1 MANIKSAK
9 KRVITSQVRADR
21 NKAIKSKVKTYIKK
35 VDAAVAA
42 GDKAAAEAALPVA
55 IAEIGFIYEIDVFST
70 SIRTYNSDL
79 IIVPNGVII
88 SDKIINYTKIP
99 IRRLKFVIRVSYD
112 CNIKAAREALE
123 KLLRDNPLVIND
135 PPIFSHVESYEEGF
149 INIALKGWTKNENYW
164 QVYWEVMNNLKD
176 YLAENDIKLPTNKM
190 DIIITQDSSVHI
202 PK

>member
-1 MANIKSAK
+1 MIIDLKDT
-9 KRVITSQVRADR
+9 V
-21 NKAIKSKVKTYIKK
+21 
-35 VDAAVAA
+35 AVAIEPIA
-42 GDKAAAEAALPVA
+42 KGEDVNYKVGDEVN
-55 IAEIGFIYEIDVFST
+55 INGEIGFIYEIDVFST

-176 YLAENDIKLPTNKM
+176 YLAENDVKLPTNKM

>member
-1 MANIKSAK
+1 MAALFGTLGIGIGLALKDNLS
-9 KRVITSQVRADR
+9 
-21 NKAIKSKVKTYIKK
+21 NL
-35 VDAAVAA
+35 AA
-42 GDKAAAEAALPVA
+42 GIIILIFKAYKVGDEVN
-55 IAEIGFIYEIDVFST
+55 INGEIGFIYEIDVFST

-190 DIIITQDSSVHI
+190 DIISTQVSSVHI
-202 PK
+202 SK

>member
-1 MANIKSAK
+1 MI
-9 KRVITSQVRADR
+9 
-21 NKAIKSKVKTYIKK
+21 
-35 VDAAVAA
+35 
-42 GDKAAAEAALPVA
+42 
-55 IAEIGFIYEIDVFST
+55 
-70 SIRTYNSDL
+70 
-79 IIVPNGVII
+79 PNGMII
-88 SDKIINYTKIP
+88 SNKVINYTKTP

>member
-1 MANIKSAK
+1 MAALFGTLGIGIGLALKDNLS
-9 KRVITSQVRADR
+9 
-21 NKAIKSKVKTYIKK
+21 NL
-35 VDAAVAA
+35 AA
-42 GDKAAAEAALPVA
+42 GIIILIFKAYKVGDEVN
-55 IAEIGFIYEIDVFST
+55 INGEIGFIYEIDVFST

-123 KLLRDNPLVIND
+123 KLLKDNPLVIND

-176 YLAENDIKLPTNKM
+176 YLAENDIKLTTNKM
-190 DIIITQDSSVHI
+190 DIIITQDSSVHT

>member
-1 MANIKSAK
+1 MAALFGTLGIGIGLALKDNLS
-9 KRVITSQVRADR
+9 
-21 NKAIKSKVKTYIKK
+21 NL
-35 VDAAVAA
+35 AA
-42 GDKAAAEAALPVA
+42 GIIILIFKAYKVGDEVN
-55 IAEIGFIYEIDVFST
+55 INGEIGFIYEIDVFST